1 MFRVAGPPQDCL
13 SHYEVTLNDPWR
25 PSLKRQPFSGVEKRN
40 IRVQLVAKRMSRK
53 PRRRTVHLLSRLMK
67 SRGNAV
73 VFPEHTAV
81 AYACCCEIR
90 YAHSS
95 YASLVATRMSRP
107 VSAHSKKFSLSLN
120 FRPRRLHASIP
131 RVFTT
136 TQSSASHTYSLAL
149 PSSR

>member
-13 SHYEVTLNDPWR
+13 SHYKVTLNNPWR

-40 IRVQLVAKRMSRK
+40 IRVQLVAKRTSRK
-53 PRRRTVHLLSRLMK
+53 PRRRTVHLLSRRME
-67 SRGNAV
+67 SSGNVV
-73 VFPEHTAV
+73 VFSEHTAA
-81 AYACCCEIR
+81 AYVCCCEIR
-90 YAHSS
+90 YAHST

-107 VSAHSKKFSLSLN
+107 GSVHTKKFSLSLN
-120 FRPRRLHASIP
+120 FRPRRLHASLP

-136 TQSSASHTYSLAL
+136 TQSSASHTYLLAL